1 MKKGK
6 INSELP
12 FVEEISETNN
22 AAPRSRKKKII
33 IIAFA
38 AMLLLGV
45 ISAVILYVVPAVSD
59 RIESTP
65 KDTGDAADTVGMYGS
80 QSSYLHYPI
89 DDELDPFSVEEY
101 TQLDRTVHYIRNGES
116 VALTDENIDEYGDDV
131 KFFVMYFY
139 YVITGDY
146 ETYNTLF
153 TDNYYKSAEP
163 YYSFTPQMV
172 YDIETEYLGESDE
185 TGGTVYKYDVSYKIY
200 RNNGTFRNDIG
211 SDASK
216 TLYFELTEQDGKIL
230 IDRIDYYR

>member
-1 MKKGK
+1 MKKEK
-6 INSELP
+6 NNSELP
-12 FVEEISETNN
+12 FAEESTETKN
-22 AAPRSRKKKII
+22 AVPRSRKKKII
-33 IIAFA
+33 IIVFA

-45 ISAVILYVVPAVSD
+45 ISTVILYVVPAVSD
-59 RIESTP
+59 KIESAP

-101 TQLDRTVHYIRNGES
+101 TQLDRSVHYVRNGET

-131 KFFVMYFY
+131 RFFVMYFY

-146 ETYNTLF
+146 ETYNSLF
-153 TDNYYKSAEP
+153 TDDYYKTAEP

-172 YDIETEYLGESDE
+172 YDIETEYLGESDGN
-185 TGGTVYKYDVSYKIY
+185 GGTVYKYDVSYKIF

-216 TLYFELTEQDGKIL
+216 TLYFELVEQDGKIL
-230 IDRIDYYR
+230 IDKIDYYR

>member
-38 AMLLLGV
+38 VMLLLGV

-65 KDTGDAADTVGMYGS
+65 KDTGDAADTAGMYGS

-101 TQLDRTVHYIRNGES
+101 TQLDRSVHYVRNGET
-116 VALTDENIDEYGDDV
+116 VALTDENIDDYGDDV

-146 ETYNTLF
+146 ETYNSLF
-153 TDNYYKSAEP
+153 TDDYYKTAEP

-185 TGGTVYKYDVSYKIY
+185 SGGTVYKYDVSYKIF

-216 TLYFELTEQDGKIL
+216 TLYFELIEKDGKIL
-230 IDRIDYYR
+230 IDKIDYYR